1 MEERRLDRARRDS
14 AKSAAAPTLPSS
26 LDKSFNIRLAELYG
40 QHECLWNTTLA
51 EYHNVQLKMQA
62 WEAIASMLG
71 SHLTAGFVRNR
82 ISALRHQLN
91 VYKLQMIEY
100 KMCPGEG
107 TEPEKPYHLEAF
119 AYLDTIRTP
128 PEKEESPVPAGKRER
143 TLRTQKSPDAQPEP
157 EPDFTQIRY
166 TNDWSITK
174 MVRQRLAGTQPHQQP
189 INWSRL
195 SNSAYSFSDSMQVF
209 LDPQTATPPH
219 LRARPG
225 ASASSETVSS
235 IPGFEREQ
243 ERERERKRERE
254 RERERARKREQERE
268 QEHEQEREQERVR
281 ARSKEKPSTAM
292 PRKVERRERESEDM
306 ELFRL
311 QWAVRQQMPSRRP
324 SRPNAPPK
332 PALPMPTIAA
342 HHHKTITKPKQL

>member
-40 QHECLWNTTLA
+40 QHECLWNTSLA

-62 WEAIASMLG
+62 WEAIASKLG

-91 VYKLQMIEY
+91 MYKLQMIEY
-100 KMCPGEG
+100 KMCPGG
-107 TEPEKPYHLEAF
+107 DTEPEKPYHLEAF

-128 PEKEESPVPAGKRER
+128 PEKPAGKQELVPSDTSVKR
-143 TLRTQKSPDAQPEP
+143 TLRTEKSPDAQPEP
-157 EPDFTQIRY
+157 EPDFTQITN
-166 TNDWSITK
+166 TNDWIITK
-174 MVRQRLAGTQPHQQP
+174 MVRLRLVGTEPHQQP
-189 INWSRL
+189 IDWSRL

-225 ASASSETVSS
+225 ASASSAASETLSS

-243 ERERERKRERE
+243 ERERERERKRERKRE
-254 RERERARKREQERE
+254 RERERARKREQKRD
-268 QEHEQEREQERVR
+268 QEREQERVR

-292 PRKVERRERESEDM
+292 PRKVERRE
-306 ELFRL
+306 
-311 QWAVRQQMPSRRP
+311 QMPSRRP
-324 SRPNAPPK
+324 SRPNAAPK
-332 PALPMPTIAA
+332 LAPPMPSIAA
-342 HHHKTITKPKQL
+342 HHHKTIKKRKQL

>member
-14 AKSAAAPTLPSS
+14 AKSAAAFTLPSS
-26 LDKSFNIRLAELYG
+26 LDESFNLRLAELYR
-40 QHECLWNTTLA
+40 QHECLWNTALA
-51 EYHNVQLKMQA
+51 EHQNVQLKIEA
-62 WEAIASMLG
+62 WEAIASKLG
-71 SHLTAGFVRNR
+71 SHLPAGFVRNR

-91 VYKLQMIEY
+91 VYKLQMIEH

-107 TEPEKPYHLEAF
+107 TEPEKPYHMEAF

-128 PEKEESPVPAGKRER
+128 PETAETAETAETGGK
-143 TLRTQKSPDAQPEP
+143 QSKSTDAQPEG
-157 EPDFTQIRY
+157 EPDFTQIKY

-174 MVRQRLAGTQPHQQP
+174 MVKQRLAGTQPQKQP

-225 ASASSETVSS
+225 ESASFETQSS
-235 IPGFEREQ
+235 MPGFQLVQERERERERDR

-254 RERERARKREQERE
+254 RERERE
-268 QEHEQEREQERVR
+268 R

-292 PRKVERRERESEDM
+292 PRKVDRREREAEDM

-311 QWAVRQQMPSRRP
+311 QWAVREQMPSRRP
-324 SRPNAPPK
+324 SRPNAPQK
-332 PALPMPTIAA
+332 PAPMPMPTIAA
-342 HHHKTITKPKQL
+342 HHNKTITKPKQL